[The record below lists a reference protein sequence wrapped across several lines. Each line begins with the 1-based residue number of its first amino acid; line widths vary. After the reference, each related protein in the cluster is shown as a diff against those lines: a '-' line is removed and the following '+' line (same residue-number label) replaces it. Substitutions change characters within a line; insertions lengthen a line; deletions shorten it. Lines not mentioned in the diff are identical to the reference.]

1 MRYGEIIYEAWDLTT
16 ENTKLKWFVF
26 VPSFVAVLV
35 FVLEIA
41 WQLYLYLG
49 EFGVIESEFSFESIG
64 SLFHFLLDKNLL
76 GWAIFGVIFILFF
89 AFVVPSWVLGGL
101 ILGIKQKLH
110 TPEKYLSLRQK
121 MIEGFEYFFKLFEF
135 SAVSGI
141 FSLWSI
147 AIFLATFYRYFH
159 DTFFRLMWPVILIYT
174 IIAFFITIFL
184 SFTPYFIVCEKE
196 GLHNSI
202 KKSVSMVFLNFGKT
216 MSIILLMF
224 LVNFRILINVVIIL
238 GVPLGVLL
246 AATYFA
252 NSVATILSILIGIAL
267 LGFAA
272 YLTAI
277 VEVFSTAVWTRTFF
291 EMREHQKKLED
302 EPIN

>member
-1 MRYGEIIYEAWDLTT
+1 MKYAEIIYEAWDLTT

-35 FVLEIA
+35 FVLEIS

-49 EFGVIESEFSFESIG
+49 EFGLIESEFSFEGIG
-64 SLFHFLLDKNLL
+64 ALFHFLLDKNLL

-101 ILGIKQKLH
+101 ILGVKQKLY

-121 MIEGFEYFFKLFEF
+121 MIEGVEYFFSLFEF

-159 DTFFRLMWPVILIYT
+159 DTFFRLLWPVLLVYT
-174 IIAFFITIFL
+174 IIAFFITVFM
-184 SFTPYFIVCEKE
+184 SFAPYFIVCEKKT
-196 GLHNSI
+196 LSTAI
-202 KKSVSMVFLNFGKT
+202 KKSVSIVFLNFGKT

-246 AATYFA
+246 AMTYFA
-252 NSVATILSILIGIAL
+252 NSVATVLSVLVGIAL

-291 EMREHQKKLED
+291 EMREQQKKLED
-302 EPIN
+302 ESIN